1 MDTVMFNYLTTTA
14 VLEAILNNGNVCYS
28 DLL

>member
-1 MDTVMFNYLTTTA
+1 METVMFYYLITTA

-28 DLL
+28 DL